1 MTLVGQL
8 EPGVYTFQ
16 LWFDK
21 SQGASLL
28 FSLSLLL
35 NQQQAEPPPSEGDD
49 TSAASQREPVARQSI
64 FIQNEP
70 IEAETEQRFRLV
82 VPAEWRGQLNA
93 SYRTST
99 PALVNVRHKF
109 AMDAGSIPRSQITGV
124 RPRYLDADGNLRR
137 VRILSMDGGGVR
149 GTAEAMILMEILKHT
164 AMHGTTK
171 KVHEQF
177 DLICGTS
184 TGGLFALALGAH
196 NDLHLHFCKDQC
208 FCIARAMIVHI
219 VVDRD
224 SGS

>member
-1 MTLVGQL
+1 M

-35 NQQQAEPPPSEGDD
+35 NQQQTELLPPEGGDE
-49 TSAASQREPVARQSI
+49 SFASQQEPLEQRQSV

-70 IEAETEQRFRLV
+70 IQPETEQRFRVV

-124 RPRYLDADGNLRR
+124 RPRYLDPDGNLRR
-137 VRILSMDGGGVR
+137 VCVLSMDGGGVR
-149 GTAEAMILMEILKHT
+149 GTAEAMILMEILQHT
-164 AMHGTTK
+164 ALHGTTK

-184 TGGLFALALGAH
+184 TGGLFALALGVS
-196 NDLHLHFCKDQC
+196 NDLHLLVLGSL
-208 FCIARAMIVHI
+208 INAAY
-219 VVDRD
+219 RD
-224 SGS
+224 KNDCCLGQGFEELIRQT